1 MRICYYDLLGIEKTA
16 TGDEIKKAY
25 RKQAL
30 IWHPDKNADWVQES
44 TERFAF
50 IQEAYEVLSD
60 PQERSWYDGHRD
72 AILRG
77 DSHNAAGQKD
87 SSAGTTSDDLLR
99 YFSVSEFKGF
109 NDTDQGFYTIYRKL
123 FQKLAEEE
131 EEAFRN
137 NPTDNDD
144 DDGQIDER
152 DIYMSLPSFGN
163 SKTPFADSTKNGRQ
177 PFGAYVRDF
186 YSAWSNFSTR
196 KSFRWL
202 DKWRLSDAPNR
213 IVRRAMEKENK
224 KARDVGKKEYNDTI
238 RSLATFLKKR
248 DPRMKAYQE
257 EEQKRREEAAAQ
269 QKAKIQREKQELQER
284 LANYKEQEWE
294 KVDEKVYF
302 DNFDLPKKKKNKN
315 KNDDDNN
322 DNDNDDDNDDDEESE
337 VEESDFY
344 CVVCDKFYKTE
355 QQLSSHET
363 SRKHVKLAYKMKK
376 QMLADEMNFGFDQ
389 ENEQNEEMNQ
399 HDIDDNTTFNFTTKS
414 KKKKNKQKKKMTP
427 DWGIENP
434 DLIVNNNDN
443 NSSNNNDENDDINQI
458 AALAATLELE
468 QSSRRRKRG
477 GNKVLEELD
486 LDKKLEQDQTSSLAD
501 NEENTT
507 PKESA
512 KTKREKRKE
521 KKKQKEEAENKISCN
536 VCGEAFETRNKLFSH
551 VNATGHALASVGE
564 KSRGGKSKR
573 R

>member
-1 MRICYYDLLGIEKTA
+1 MRICYYDLLSIERNA

-30 IWHPDKNADWVQES
+30 IWHPDKNADRVQES
-44 TERFAF
+44 TERFAL

-77 DSHNAAGQKD
+77 DNHNNTGQRD

-109 NDTDQGFYTIYRKL
+109 NDTDQGFYTVYRKL

-137 NPTDNDD
+137 NPTQYDNDD
-144 DDGQIDER
+144 MDDIDEK

-163 SKTPFADSTKNGRQ
+163 TKTPFADNSKDGQSNLG
-177 PFGAYVRDF
+177 FGAYVRDF

-196 KSFRWL
+196 KTFQWL

-224 KARDVGKKEYNDTI
+224 KARDVGRKEYNDTI

-284 LANYKEQEWE
+284 LANYQEQEWE
-294 KVDEKVYF
+294 KVDEKKYF
-302 DNFDLPKKKKNKN
+302 DDYYLPKKNNNGSEKKK
-315 KNDDDNN
+315 KKDG
-322 DNDNDDDNDDDEESE
+322 DNDDDNEDDDEDDESE
-337 VEESDFY
+337 VEESDYY
-344 CVVCDKFYKTE
+344 CVVCDKFYKSE
-355 QQLSSHET
+355 QQLSSHES
-363 SRKHVKLAYKMKK
+363 SRKHAKLAYKMKK
-376 QMLADEMNFGFDQ
+376 QMMADEMDFGFTQ
-389 ENEQNEEMNQ
+389 ENQQGEN
-399 HDIDDNTTFNFTTKS
+399 DNNATSFIYSNKS

-427 DWGIENP
+427 DWGFETP
-434 DLIVNNNDN
+434 DIDFTNNGID
-443 NSSNNNDENDDINQI
+443 DKDDIEQI
-458 AALAATLELE
+458 SALAASLELE
-468 QSSRRRKRG
+468 QPSRRRKRG
-477 GNKVLEELD
+477 GNKILEG
-486 LDKKLEQDQTSSLAD
+486 
-501 NEENTT
+501 
-507 PKESA
+507 
-512 KTKREKRKE
+512 
-521 KKKQKEEAENKISCN
+521 IY
-536 VCGEAFETRNKLFSH
+536 
-551 VNATGHALASVGE
+551 
-564 KSRGGKSKR
+564 
-573 R
+573 